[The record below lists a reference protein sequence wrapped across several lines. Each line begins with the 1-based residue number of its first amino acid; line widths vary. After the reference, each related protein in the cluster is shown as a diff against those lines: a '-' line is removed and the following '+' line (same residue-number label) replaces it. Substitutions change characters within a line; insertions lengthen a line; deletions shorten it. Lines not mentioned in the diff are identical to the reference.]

1 LPADA
6 APKSIT
12 HPEQTKLWVLAG
24 GRCEIC
30 NKYLLE
36 DEFTAQPVKLAEL
49 AHNVGRQKTAGS
61 PRGLAELPI
70 EERNKAEN
78 LLLLCGD
85 HHGSSTRRSPPATT
99 PSSNCSS

>member
-1 LPADA
+1 MTVEA
-6 APKSIT
+6 APKSI
-12 HPEQTKLWVLAG
+12 PEAEKIRLWTRAG

-36 DEFTAQPVKLAEL
+36 DEFTGHPASLADL
-49 AHNVGRQKTAGS
+49 AHNVGRQKKAGS
-61 PRGLAELPI
+61 PRGLADLPI

-85 HHGSSTRRSPPATT
+85 HHRVIDSKSRAATT
-99 PSSNCSS
+99 PSSSCSN